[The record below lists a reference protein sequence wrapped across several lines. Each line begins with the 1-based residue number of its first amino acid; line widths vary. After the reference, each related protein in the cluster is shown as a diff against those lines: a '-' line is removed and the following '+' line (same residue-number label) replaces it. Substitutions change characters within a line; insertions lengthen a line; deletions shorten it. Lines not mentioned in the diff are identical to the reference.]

1 VVQLASQR
9 TGLLTMR
16 EFLGKNV
23 HNSVTT
29 EQLPSLLPWVMQQI
43 LCCIIQGKYLQ
54 YSCEASSFGH
64 KRGNTV

>member
-1 VVQLASQR
+1 VVQLASQQ

-29 EQLPSLLPWVMQQI
+29 EQPTFFATL
-43 LCCIIQGKYLQ
+43 
-54 YSCEASSFGH
+54 
-64 KRGNTV
+64 GNATNFVLYHPR